1 MYKRQTKD
9 IPEQHGRIA
18 VVTGGN
24 GGLGL
29 ETARA
34 LAANGAHVV
43 IASRNPKK
51 AAAAVEDITATVAD
65 ASLEVVALD
74 LGSQASVKLAA
85 ETILA
90 ALSLIHI

>member
-1 MYKRQTKD
+1 MSWNTKN

-34 LAANGAHVV
+34 LAASGAHVI
-43 IASRNPKK
+43 IAARNPKK
-51 AAAAVEDITATVAD
+51 AAAALEDITASVPD

-74 LGSQASVKLAA
+74 LGS
-85 ETILA
+85 
-90 ALSLIHI
+90 